1 MNILINF
8 SKFHINPM
16 QGGVQRVYDNI
27 AKYLENND
35 SYHLFAIAQTASE
48 YDNKSHYSGIYITQN
63 DESNI
68 KALSAE
74 YKEIIIKWNIDYL
87 ISPFSSST
95 DIKIYS
101 TLKGVKVIHHW
112 HNKPVSLF
120 SITNYLPKNIRY
132 TKFGKWFA
140 LHKNII
146 QKKAYFK
153 DMDSSAAQIILS
165 NRFRNDMNRLY
176 PFNQSKI
183 YEIPNPTVIDKTFC
197 LENNW
202 KGNTF
207 LYVGRITQ
215 AQKRFKDVL
224 IIWSKLQ
231 DLLPNWKLD
240 ILGDGPEKNDF
251 IKMAND
257 MGLKRI
263 TFHGFLDP
271 VEFYKRSRCLLMT
284 SNFEGFGMV
293 LVEAMQYG
301 CVPFAYNSFESLT
314 DIIDNGYNGFIIPP
328 FNTDKYV
335 EYLYQYAISS
345 EDYKKK
351 FEESAIAK
359 SKTFDIGII
368 WKKWKDF
375 LTNSLLSR

>member
-1 MNILINF
+1 
-8 SKFHINPM
+8 M

-35 SYHLFAIAQTASE
+35 SYHLFAITQTPSE
-48 YDNKSHYSGIYITQN
+48 YDNKSHYSSIYITKN
-63 DESNI
+63 NESNI
-68 KALSAE
+68 NALSAE

-132 TKFGKWFA
+132 TKFGKWLV

-183 YEIPNPTVIDKTFC
+183 YEIPNPIVIDKTFC

-314 DIIDNGYNGFIIPP
+314 DVIDNGYNGFIIPP
-328 FNTDKYV
+328 FNTGKYA

-345 EDYKKK
+345 KDYKKK

-368 WKKWKDF
+368 WGKWRDLFRKLDSIKF
-375 LTNSLLSR
+375 